1 MKKKQAGQPRKTNK
15 VGTNNLF
22 ETTQEQ
28 FPGVSDMLAVY
39 ADYEE
44 MALQMKQY
52 LEVTQPLPFITT
64 SNRSNP

>member
-1 MKKKQAGQPRKTNK
+1 MSKKQAGQPRKTNK
-15 VGTNNLF
+15 VFANNLF
-22 ETTQEQ
+22 EATQAQ

-44 MALQMKQY
+44 MALEMRQY
-52 LEVTQPLPFITT
+52 LEVAQPLPFITT